1 MATLALVPNRVSANT
16 RPTTRDDAWFN
27 AQADE
32 HFAEVVEHPGDRA
45 KFIQMMKDFDK
56 PFARAAKACATNDAL
71 IAELT
76 GDAPVSEARLRE
88 IEAMYPENSFSP
100 PLVKLTAEEHAAFA
114 AIFGDLAFQLKELA
128 A

>member
-1 MATLALVPNRVSANT
+1 MPVNVPNHAPANS
-16 RPTTRDDAWFN
+16 RPIMRNEAWFT

-56 PFARAAKACATNDAL
+56 PFARAAKACAADDAL

-88 IEAMYPENSFSP
+88 IEERY
-100 PLVKLTAEEHAAFA
+100 AA
-114 AIFGDLAFQLKELA
+114 
-128 A
+128 